1 MRVYEINKEKA
12 EINTECGLFH
22 EGDFVQVTLLGETT
36 PIKYQ
41 LIGVSQDGIR
51 TFFIFYNA
59 ECGMTKTEADVDIDD
74 MIKVES

>member
-51 TFFIFYNA
+51 TFFLIL
-59 ECGMTKTEADVDIDD
+59 
-74 MIKVES
+74 